1 MNSYNDCPLFIKIKN
16 MYPSMSKGH
25 RKIADYILENYDK
38 AGFMTALKLGETAGV
53 SESTAVRF
61 AYELGFEGY
70 PEFQKELSETARRKL
85 TFIQR
90 MDLAENRTKGQ
101 DVLQR
106 VTNLDIE
113 SIRSTM
119 ENISKE
125 EFSSIVDIITSARK
139 VYIIGSR
146 SAEPLAVFLHYYL
159 NLMLDEVINVKSS
172 GTTEVLQQV
181 LKINKDDVIIGISF
195 PRYSAQTL
203 NALQYASDRNA
214 NVIAI
219 TDSLS
224 SPIAKVSKYTL
235 LAKSN
240 MNSFVDSL
248 AGPLSLLN
256 ALLVSISVIKKDE
269 LSKTFSTL
277 EKIWDEYGVYDK
289 SEGV

>member
-1 MNSYNDCPLFIKIKN
+1 MNNLGDYPLFTKIKN

-70 PEFQKELSETARRKL
+70 PEFQKELSETAKRKL
-85 TFIQR
+85 TFVQR
-90 MDLAENRTKGQ
+90 INLAEDRIKDG
-101 DVLQR
+101 DILQR
-106 VTNLDIE
+106 VTNLDIA

-119 ENISKE
+119 ESISKD
-125 EFSSIVDIITSARK
+125 EFYSIVDTITSARK

-146 SAEPLAVFLHYYL
+146 SAEPLAMFLHYYL

-181 LKINKDDVIIGISF
+181 LKINHDDVIIGISF
-195 PRYSAQTL
+195 PRYSSQTL
-203 NALQYASDRNA
+203 KALQYSSDRNA
-214 NVIAI
+214 KVIAI
-219 TDSLS
+219 TDSLT

-240 MNSFVDSL
+240 MNSFIDTL
-248 AGPLSLLN
+248 TGPLSVLN
-256 ALLVSISVIKKDE
+256 ALLVAISIIKKDE
-269 LSKTFSTL
+269 LSQTFATL
-277 EKIWDEYGVYDK
+277 EKIWDDYGVYDK
-289 SEGV
+289 SEEV

>member
-1 MNSYNDCPLFIKIKN
+1 MNNYGDCPLFIKIKN

-25 RKIADYILENYDK
+25 RKIADYILTNYDK

-70 PEFQKELSETARRKL
+70 PEFQKELSETAKRKL
-85 TFIQR
+85 TFVQR
-90 MDLAENRTKGQ
+90 MDLAENRNKGQ

-125 EFSSIVDIITSARK
+125 EFYSIVDIITSARK

-146 SAEPLAVFLHYYL
+146 STEPLAVFLHYYL

-181 LKINKDDVIIGISF
+181 LKIDQKDVIIGISF
-195 PRYSAQTL
+195 PRYSSQTL
-203 NALQYASDRNA
+203 NALKYASDRNA

-235 LAKSN
+235 FAKSN

-256 ALLVSISVIKKDE
+256 ALLVSISIIKKDE
-269 LSKTFSTL
+269 LSQTFATL
-277 EKIWDEYGVYDK
+277 ENIWDEYGVYDK
-289 SEGV
+289 SEEM

>member
-1 MNSYNDCPLFIKIKN
+1 MNGYGDCPLFIKIKN

-70 PEFQKELSETARRKL
+70 PEFQKELSETAKRKL

-90 MDLAENRTKGQ
+90 MDLAEDKIKDG
-101 DVLQR
+101 DILQR
-106 VTNLDIE
+106 VTNLDIA

-119 ENISKE
+119 ENVSKD
-125 EFSSIVDIITSARK
+125 EFYSIVDTITSAKK

-159 NLMLDEVINVKSS
+159 NLMLNEVINVKSS

-181 LKINKDDVIIGISF
+181 LKIDSNDVIIGISF
-195 PRYSAQTL
+195 PRYSSQTL
-203 NALQYASDRNA
+203 NALQYSSDRNA

-219 TDSLS
+219 TDSLT

-235 LAKSN
+235 LAKNN

-256 ALLVSISVIKKDE
+256 ALLVSISIIKKDE
-269 LSKTFSTL
+269 LSQTFATL

>member
-1 MNSYNDCPLFIKIKN
+1 MNNLGDYPLFTKIKN

-70 PEFQKELSETARRKL
+70 PEFQKELSETAKRKL
-85 TFIQR
+85 TFVQR
-90 MDLAENRTKGQ
+90 INLAEDKIKDG
-101 DVLQR
+101 DILQR
-106 VTNLDIE
+106 VTNLDIA

-119 ENISKE
+119 ESISKD
-125 EFSSIVDIITSARK
+125 EFYSIVDTITYARK

-146 SAEPLAVFLHYYL
+146 SAEPLAMFLHYYL

-181 LKINKDDVIIGISF
+181 LKINHDDVIIGISF
-195 PRYSAQTL
+195 PRYSSQTL
-203 NALQYASDRNA
+203 KALQYSSDRNA
-214 NVIAI
+214 KVIAI
-219 TDSLS
+219 TDSLT

-240 MNSFVDSL
+240 MNSFIDTL
-248 AGPLSLLN
+248 TGPLSVLN
-256 ALLVSISVIKKDE
+256 ALLVAISIIKKDE
-269 LSKTFSTL
+269 LSQTFATL
-277 EKIWDEYGVYDK
+277 EKIWDDYGVYDK
-289 SEGV
+289 SEEV

>member
-101 DVLQR
+101 DVLQC

>member
-1 MNSYNDCPLFIKIKN
+1 MNGYGDCPLFIKIKN

-70 PEFQKELSETARRKL
+70 PEFQKELSETAKRKL

-90 MDLAENRTKGQ
+90 MDLAEDKIKDG
-101 DVLQR
+101 DILQR
-106 VTNLDIE
+106 VTNLDIA

-119 ENISKE
+119 ENVSKD
-125 EFSSIVDIITSARK
+125 EFYSIVDTITSAKK

-159 NLMLDEVINVKSS
+159 NLMLNEVINVKSS

-181 LKINKDDVIIGISF
+181 LKIDSNDVIIGISF
-195 PRYSAQTL
+195 PRYSSQTL
-203 NALQYASDRNA
+203 NALQYSSDRNA

-219 TDSLS
+219 TDSLT

-235 LAKSN
+235 LAKNN

-256 ALLVSISVIKKDE
+256 ALLVSISIIKKDE
-269 LSKTFSTL
+269 LSQTFATL

-289 SEGV
+289 SEEV

>member
-1 MNSYNDCPLFIKIKN
+1 MNNLGDYPLFTKIKN

-70 PEFQKELSETARRKL
+70 PEFQNELSETAKRTL
-85 TFIQR
+85 TFVQR
-90 MDLAENRTKGQ
+90 INLAEDKIK
-101 DVLQR
+101 DCDILQR
-106 VTNLDIE
+106 VTNLDIA

-119 ENISKE
+119 ESISKD
-125 EFSSIVDIITSARK
+125 EFYSIVNTITSARK

-146 SAEPLAVFLHYYL
+146 SAEPLAMFLHYYL

-181 LKINKDDVIIGISF
+181 LKINHDDVIIGISF
-195 PRYSAQTL
+195 PRYSSQTL
-203 NALQYASDRNA
+203 KALQYSSDRNA
-214 NVIAI
+214 KVIAI
-219 TDSLS
+219 TDSLT

-240 MNSFVDSL
+240 MNSFIDTL
-248 AGPLSLLN
+248 TGPLTVLN
-256 ALLVSISVIKKDE
+256 ALLVAISIIKKDE
-269 LSKTFSTL
+269 LSQTFATL
-277 EKIWDEYGVYDK
+277 EKIWDDYGVYDK
-289 SEGV
+289 SEEV

>member
-25 RKIADYILENYDK
+25 RKIANYILENYDK

-85 TFIQR
+85 TFVQR

-248 AGPLSLLN
+248 AGPVSLLN

-289 SEGV
+289 SEGG

>member
-16 MYPSMSKGH
+16 MYPSLSKGH

-85 TFIQR
+85 TFVQR

-119 ENISKE
+119 ENLSKE

>member
-1 MNSYNDCPLFIKIKN
+1 

>member
-25 RKIADYILENYDK
+25 RKIANYILENYDK

-85 TFIQR
+85 TFVQR

-125 EFSSIVDIITSARK
+125 EFSAIVDIITSARK

>member
-85 TFIQR
+85 TFVQR

-256 ALLVSISVIKKDE
+256 ALLVSISIIKKDE

>member
-25 RKIADYILENYDK
+25 RKIANYILENYDK

-85 TFIQR
+85 TFVQR

>member
-146 SAEPLAVFLHYYL
+146 SAAPLAVFLHYYL
-159 NLMLDEVINVKSS
+159 NLMLDEDN
-172 GTTEVLQQV
+172 
-181 LKINKDDVIIGISF
+181 
-195 PRYSAQTL
+195 
-203 NALQYASDRNA
+203 RN
-214 NVIAI
+214 
-219 TDSLS
+219 
-224 SPIAKVSKYTL
+224 
-235 LAKSN
+235 
-240 MNSFVDSL
+240 
-248 AGPLSLLN
+248 
-256 ALLVSISVIKKDE
+256 
-269 LSKTFSTL
+269 
-277 EKIWDEYGVYDK
+277 
-289 SEGV
+289 

>member
-85 TFIQR
+85 TFVQR

>member
-1 MNSYNDCPLFIKIKN
+1 MNNLGDYLLFTKIKN

-38 AGFMTALKLGETAGV
+38 AGFMTALKLGENAGV

-70 PEFQKELSETARRKL
+70 PEFQKELSETAKRKL
-85 TFIQR
+85 TFVQR
-90 MDLAENRTKGQ
+90 INLAEDKIKDG
-101 DVLQR
+101 DILQR
-106 VTNLDIE
+106 VTNLDIA

-119 ENISKE
+119 ESISKD
-125 EFSSIVDIITSARK
+125 EFYSIVNTITSARK

-146 SAEPLAVFLHYYL
+146 SAEPLAMFLHYYL

-181 LKINKDDVIIGISF
+181 LKINYNDVIIGISF
-195 PRYSAQTL
+195 PRYSSQTL
-203 NALQYASDRNA
+203 KALQYSSDRNSK
-214 NVIAI
+214 VIAI
-219 TDSLS
+219 TDSLT

-240 MNSFVDSL
+240 MNSFIDTL
-248 AGPLSLLN
+248 TGPLSVLN
-256 ALLVSISVIKKDE
+256 ALLVAISIIKKDE
-269 LSKTFSTL
+269 LSQTFATL
-277 EKIWDEYGVYDK
+277 EKIWDDYGVYDK
-289 SEGV
+289 SEEV

>member
-119 ENISKE
+119 ENISKQ

>member
-16 MYPSMSKGH
+16 MYPNMSKGH

-85 TFIQR
+85 TFVQR

>member
-25 RKIADYILENYDK
+25 RKIANYILENYDK

-106 VTNLDIE
+106 VTNLDID

>member
-1 MNSYNDCPLFIKIKN
+1 
-16 MYPSMSKGH
+16 MSKGH
-25 RKIADYILENYDK
+25 RKIANYILENYDK

>member
-1 MNSYNDCPLFIKIKN
+1 MNNYNDCPLFIKIKN

>member
-85 TFIQR
+85 TFVQR

-106 VTNLDIE
+106 ITNLDIE

-289 SEGV
+289 SEEV

>member
-256 ALLVSISVIKKDE
+256 ALLVSISIIKKDE

>member
-219 TDSLS
+219 TDSLF

>member
-25 RKIADYILENYDK
+25 RKIANYILENYDK

-85 TFIQR
+85 TFVQR

-248 AGPLSLLN
+248 AGPLSVLN

>member
-16 MYPSMSKGH
+16 MYPSMSNGH
-25 RKIADYILENYDK
+25 RKIANYILENYDK

-85 TFIQR
+85 TFVQR

>member
-25 RKIADYILENYDK
+25 RKIANYILENYDK

-85 TFIQR
+85 TFVQR

-289 SEGV
+289 SEGG